1 MDRLTVVEMSPVRIL
16 DRRLRG
22 GLAPGGLGV
31 IMARAGAGKTAF
43 LCHLGLD
50 ALLRRKAVFHI
61 GLGDRLEHV
70 SAWYAALFEDLA
82 DRSKL
87 ADRDAEKAAVG
98 HGRIIK
104 CLHERELDG
113 PRLAAALGPFQRH
126 MDFRPQ
132 VILVDGFDWGTH
144 DACAAVAGLKQVA
157 SELGASLWMAA
168 ETHVGVGTRGG
179 LGAPCDIASDHIDVA
194 IRLEPAGVEVHAELV
209 RGAGGFVGPLGVHLE
224 TDSLRLGPDV
234 GATRAPMARLPA
246 SAYTLLS
253 GGAAG
258 AEAEFGACAERH
270 GVAEMTFTFAHRL
283 VERHRGLVMLT
294 DDELAQGAVSSAW
307 LAQHMHRAFP
317 DTPLFRKV
325 LQSIWHQVFTAGEV
339 FAIGSVQDDGSVT
352 GGTGWA
358 VQLARQWDKPVHVY
372 DQDRRRWFTW
382 AAGEWVAVAEPRVAR
397 TRFCGTGTRF
407 LTDDG
412 RAAIAALYQRS
423 FAR

>member
-1 MDRLTVVEMSPVRIL
+1 MDRLTVVELSPVRIL

-22 GLAPGGLGV
+22 GLAAGGLGV

-50 ALLRRKAVFHI
+50 ALMRRKPVFHV

-70 SAWYAALFEDLA
+70 SAWYAALFDDLA
-82 DRSKL
+82 DRSGL
-87 ADRDAEKAAVG
+87 ADREGERAEVG
-98 HGRIIK
+98 HGRVIK
-104 CLHERELDG
+104 TIHERELSG
-113 PRLAAALGPFQRH
+113 EGLASALGPFQRH
-126 MDFRPQ
+126 MGFAPQ
-132 VILVDGFDWGTH
+132 MLLIDGFDWGTH
-144 DACAAVAGLKQVA
+144 DAARDVAGMKAVAAQ
-157 SELGASLWMAA
+157 LGACLWMTA
-168 ETHVGVGTRGG
+168 ETHVGAGTRGG
-179 LGAPCDIASDHIDVA
+179 LGAPCDAAQEHIDVA
-194 IRLEPAGVEVHAELV
+194 IRLEPAGVEVHAELL
-209 RGAGGFVGPLGVHLE
+209 RGPGQVGPLGVHLE

-234 GATRAPMARLPA
+234 GASRAPMARLPA

-258 AEAEFGACAERH
+258 AESEFGAQAERH

-283 VERHRGLVMLT
+283 VERHRGLVVLG
-294 DDELAQGAVSSAW
+294 DDELAQGAVSSTW
-307 LAQHMHRAFP
+307 LAQHLHRSFP

-339 FAIGSVQDDGSVT
+339 FAIGAVQDGGTVT

-358 VQLARQWDKPVHVY
+358 VQLARQWDKPVHVF
-372 DQDRRRWFTW
+372 DQERRRWFTW
-382 AAGEWVAVAEPRVAR
+382 SAGEWLTVAEPRIAR

-412 RAAIAALYQRS
+412 RAAIAALFQRS